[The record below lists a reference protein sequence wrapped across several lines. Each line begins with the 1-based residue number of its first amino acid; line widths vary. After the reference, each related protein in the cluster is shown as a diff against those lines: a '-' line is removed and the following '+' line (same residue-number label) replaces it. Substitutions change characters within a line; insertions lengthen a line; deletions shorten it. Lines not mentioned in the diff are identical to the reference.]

1 VFTVTLVL
9 LVIGLPVTAAT
20 AYFQGICRQAGGARR
35 LFTWGNVLRGGVAA
49 LAVWGVAVTAWLLVA
64 RDGGNTEWDLVSGLD
79 EMRRL
84 VGEYDY
90 GGANA
95 IARELDGCRASPCP
109 RSW

>member
-1 VFTVTLVL
+1 
-9 LVIGLPVTAAT
+9 
-20 AYFQGICRQAGGARR
+20 
-35 LFTWGNVLRGGVAA
+35 
-49 LAVWGVAVTAWLLVA
+49 VTAWLLVA